1 MVEVNMMDSLKLRGE
16 LFLDPYIVVLLFI
29 YSLNLKTDIFRD
41 SNCIAR
47 GK

>member
-1 MVEVNMMDSLKLRGE
+1 MVEVNIIDSLKLRGE
-16 LFLDPYIVVLLFI
+16 LFLDPYIIVLLFI

-41 SNCIAR
+41 GNRIAR